1 MRYAIAMETPET
13 QKKLLYVITKANYGG
28 AQRYVCELA
37 CAMQA
42 SGHVVEVAAGGTGE
56 LTDRLNASGIK
67 THNVAGLTRD
77 VGLFRELIALY
88 SLYKIIKSTGP
99 DIVHLNS
106 GKAGGIGAVA
116 ARLAGVPQIIFTAH
130 GWSFLESRPWWWK
143 TLTWLSSFFTTL
155 LAHHVIVVSKNDR
168 RESRFLCIA
177 NKSSVIYTGVP
188 DFPAFPRTS
197 AREHIFSPELIAA
210 HAQDVWL
217 VTHGEINH
225 NKNHAVAIDAVA
237 EFNSE
242 NRTKIFYTIIG
253 EGELQA
259 EIKDQVALRGLT
271 EYVHF
276 TGQLADPR
284 QYLEAF
290 DMYLIPSRK
299 EGLPYAL
306 LEAGAV
312 GLPAIASNVGG
323 IPEVVEHGVSGILTS
338 PDNHMSIVAAF
349 SELIQNPDLR
359 TDYADNLKAHV
370 RNRFSLEKMVT
381 KTKAVYGL

>member
-1 MRYAIAMETPET
+1 ME
-13 QKKLLYVITKANYGG
+13 KKKILYIITKANYGG

-37 CAMQA
+37 CAMQMA
-42 SGHVVEVAAGGTGE
+42 GHTVEVAAGGTGE
-56 LTDRLNASGIK
+56 LTDRLTAAGIK
-67 THNVAGLTRD
+67 THNVPSLTRD
-77 VGLFRELIALY
+77 IGLFREIKALY
-88 SLYKIIKSTGP
+88 SLFKIIRTQRP

-106 GKAGGIGAVA
+106 GKAGAIGAVA
-116 ARLAGVPQIIFTAH
+116 ARVCRVPRIVFTAH
-130 GWSFLESRPWWWK
+130 GWSFLEPRPWWWK
-143 TLTWLSSFFTTL
+143 TITWLGSFFTAL
-155 LAHHVIVVSKNDR
+155 LAHHVILVSKNDL
-168 RESRFLCIA
+168 RESQFLCLK

-188 DFPAFPRTS
+188 DFPVYPRLE
-197 AREHIFSPELIAA
+197 ARSHIFTPELIAT

-253 EGELQA
+253 SGDLLP
-259 EIKDQVALRGLT
+259 EIKEQVALRGLN

-276 TGQLADPR
+276 TGQLTDPR

-338 PDNHMSIVAAF
+338 PQNHMSIVGAF

-359 TDYADNLKAHV
+359 TDYADNLKTHV
-370 RNRFSLEKMVT
+370 RTRFSLEKMIV
-381 KTKAVYGL
+381 KTEHVYNL

>member
-1 MRYAIAMETPET
+1 METSET
-13 QKKLLYVITKANYGG
+13 QRRILYIITKANFGG
-28 AQRYVCELA
+28 AQRYVYELA
-37 CAMQA
+37 TAMQA
-42 SGHVVEVAAGGTGE
+42 AGYIVEVAAGGSGE
-56 LTDRLNASGIK
+56 LTERLNADGIK
-67 THNVAGLTRD
+67 THTVRGLTRD
-77 VGLFRELIALY
+77 VGIFRELIALY
-88 SLYKIIKSTGP
+88 SLYKIVKGFSP

-116 ARLAGVPQIIFTAH
+116 ARVAKVPKIVFTAH

-143 TLTWLSSFFTTL
+143 TLTWISSFFTAL
-155 LAHHVIVVSKNDR
+155 LSHQIIVVSKNDR
-168 RESRFLCIA
+168 RQSRFLCIES
-177 NKSSVIYTGVP
+177 KSSVIYTGVP
-188 DFPAFPRTS
+188 DFTTLPRTE
-197 AREHIFSPELIAA
+197 AREHLFSPELIAT
-210 HAQDVWL
+210 HSQDVWL

-225 NKNHAVAIDAVA
+225 NKNHTVAIDAVA

-253 EGELQA
+253 EGELLP
-259 EIKDQVALRGLT
+259 EIKEQVALRGLS

-276 TGQLADPR
+276 TGQVTDPR

-312 GLPAIASNVGG
+312 GLPAIASEVGG

-338 PDNHMSIVAAF
+338 PDNHISIVVAF

-359 TDYADNLKAHV
+359 TDYADNLKAHIQ
-370 RNRFSLEKMVT
+370 NRFNLEKMVT
-381 KTKAVYGL
+381 KTKTVYEL